1 MFVAL
6 CSILFDPITSIALLK
21 MIVDLFFIFH
31 VATMFIIMIESI
43 KYFDKHKMILI
54 FKHIGLKLC
63 FSFLDIL
70 VLKMVTGFTEILTHF

>member
-31 VATMFIIMIESI
+31 VATMFIIESI
-43 KYFDKHKMILI
+43 KYFDIHKMILI